1 MDIGYSY
8 FDKVDGCAK
17 QDQKSQTLTIYVW
30 DESKEGRRSLM
41 SFKNIEKIKDTF
53 SKTGK
58 RKSIDICVQNFGYNT
73 KVVLLCWWLSQVHLV
88 FTRAVALG
96 TNNKCIGVYEIF
108 FVGLWESV
116 FSAIVQIYC
125 RKSRLLALIIKSM
138 S

>member
-58 RKSIDICVQNFGYNT
+58 RKFIDICVQKKWPKN
-73 KVVLLCWWLSQVHLV
+73 
-88 FTRAVALG
+88 
-96 TNNKCIGVYEIF
+96 
-108 FVGLWESV
+108 
-116 FSAIVQIYC
+116 
-125 RKSRLLALIIKSM
+125 
-138 S
+138 